1 MSLFLTVIFLLYGG
15 MHYYAFRKLRMAIPL
30 SPAAAFWLIAFLVV
44 MVFAP
49 IIVRLMEREGF
60 GAAAVPVACAGY
72 LWMGFLFLF
81 CTVMLAGD
89 VFHLLLRCCA
99 RLLQRDLATGL
110 TDFHAF
116 FIACAV
122 SLGILIYGYGEA
134 LSIRVERV
142 VVPTDRLP
150 PMVRS
155 IRIVQVSDVHLGLI
169 VGERRLGKFIDLIE
183 KAKPDLLVSTGDL
196 LDGQTDGMVALSAA
210 LDKVRPPLGK
220 FAVTGNHEYYAG
232 IEKSLEFTRRAGFI
246 VLHGEMRS
254 VGETLAVA
262 GVDDPAAARFGSA
275 QFPDHQVLRNVPED
289 RFVVFLKHRP
299 VVAPDA
305 VGLFDLQLSGHI
317 HKGQIFPFG
326 VLTSLFYPVKTG
338 LSRLGDSCWIYVS
351 RGTGT
356 WGPPV
361 RFLAPPEV
369 TVIDLVY
376 RAPVGNVPHQ
386 RQSSRQRQES

>member
-1 MSLFLTVIFLLYGG
+1 MSLFLAIFFLLYGG
-15 MHYYAFRKLRMAIPL
+15 MHYFAFRKVRMAIPL
-30 SPAAAFWLIAFLVV
+30 SAAAVSCLIAFMVL

-49 IIVRLMEREGF
+49 IIVRLLEREGLE
-60 GAAAVPVACAGY
+60 AAAVPVAYAGY

-89 VFHLLLRCCA
+89 VAHFLLRFCA
-99 RLLQRDLATGL
+99 RLLHRDLATGL
-110 TDFHAF
+110 TDYHAL

-122 SLGILIYGYGEA
+122 SLGVLIYGYGEA

-142 VVPTDRLP
+142 VVPTYKLP
-150 PMVRS
+150 PMVES
-155 IRIVQVSDVHLGLI
+155 LRIVQVSDVHLGLM
-169 VGERRLGKFIDLIE
+169 VRERRLEKIVSLIE
-183 KAKPDLLVSTGDL
+183 KEKPDLLVSTGDL
-196 LDGQTDGMVALSAA
+196 LDGQTDGMGELSAA
-210 LDKVRPPLGK
+210 LDNVRPPLGK

-232 IEKSLEFTRRAGFI
+232 IEESLDFLSRAGFT
-246 VLHGEMRS
+246 VLHGEMRTL
-254 VGETLAVA
+254 GELLAVA
-262 GVDDPAAARFGSA
+262 GVDDPTAARFGDA
-275 QFPDHQVLRNVPED
+275 KIPDDQVLRLVPGH

-299 VVAPDA
+299 VVAPEA

-326 VLTSLFYPVKTG
+326 LLTRLFYPAKTG
-338 LSRLGDSCWIYVS
+338 LSRIADSCWLYVS

-369 TVIDLVY
+369 TVIDLV
-376 RAPVGNVPHQ
+376 RMSAQG
-386 RQSSRQRQES
+386 R